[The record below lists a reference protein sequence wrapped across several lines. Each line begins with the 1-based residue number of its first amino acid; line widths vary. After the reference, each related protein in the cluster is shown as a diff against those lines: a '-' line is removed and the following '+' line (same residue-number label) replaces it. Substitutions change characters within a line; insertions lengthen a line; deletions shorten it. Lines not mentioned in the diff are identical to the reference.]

1 MSEKR
6 GRVIGLDFGEKRIG
20 LAVSDPCGGMARP
33 LDVVERHSLAEDVAR
48 IGEIARRRGAST
60 MVVGLPL
67 NMDGSVGPQARRARR
82 FAARLR
88 RELGLEV
95 ALWDERLSSV
105 EAERA
110 LLYAGEGRS
119 RRRELRDAVAAA
131 LVLQGYL
138 DAQRRSVEE

>member
-1 MSEKR
+1 
-6 GRVIGLDFGEKRIG
+6 VIGLDFGEKRIG
-20 LAVSDPCGGMARP
+20 LAVSDPCRGMARP
-33 LDVVERHSLAEDVAR
+33 LDVIERHSLSEDVAR
-48 IGEIARRRGAST
+48 IGEMAKRRGASK

-95 ALWDERLSSV
+95 TLWDERLTSV

-110 LLYAGEGRS
+110 LLHAGEGRS